1 MNVLCK
7 KTLTYFSKN
16 DYPNFNPIKYE
27 AFKEGNLYE
36 CEISKDINL
45 ICPIKVYINK
55 GMYIGFRMI
64 INDEEHFYNFTEYFY
79 TIKELRSMKIKKLQ
93 KK

>member
-36 CEISKDINL
+36 CEISKDIN
-45 ICPIKVYINK
+45 
-55 GMYIGFRMI
+55 YIGFRMI
-64 INDEEHFYNFTEYFY
+64 INDEEHFYNFTEYFLHNKRIEKY
-79 TIKELRSMKIKKLQ
+79 EN
-93 KK
+93 